1 MLAAVLAMVL
11 FATSSVTARRSVAR
25 LGPASAN
32 FWRILTATVA
42 LAVFSHG
49 WGRGLGGVGWGW
61 YVVSGLVGY
70 GIGDFGIF
78 RALPLLGARLSSL
91 MTQCLAAPLAAA
103 FEWCWRGTILSTGE
117 LVAGGVIL
125 SGVALALSGGENR
138 RVDGSPRRIP
148 GWGIVFGILGAAGQA
163 GGAVLSRHGMHVAEN
178 GGALVGGYANGLSV
192 AYQRILPGLAFG
204 AAWWLLDL
212 ARSSPV
218 RISKNMPFDRR
229 ALPWVVANGLVG
241 PFLGVGFYQQAL
253 HDLPTGVVMSIV
265 ALTPLAVIPLSMLIE
280 KEHPSR
286 WSVLGGVI
294 AVAGATYLV
303 GGFRALAQWGAGFP
317 P

>member
-1 MLAAVLAMVL
+1 MVPAFLAMFL
-11 FATSSVTARRSVAR
+11 FATSSVTARRSVI
-25 LGPASAN
+25 LMGSASAN
-32 FWRILTATVA
+32 FWRILIATVA

-61 YVVSGLVGY
+61 YFVSGLVGY

-78 RALPLLGARLSSL
+78 RALPLLGARLTSL
-91 MTQCLAAPLAAA
+91 MTQCLAAPLAAV
-103 FEWCWRGTILSTGE
+103 FEWGWRGTMLGTSE

-125 SGVALALSGGENR
+125 SGVALALSGGETG
-138 RVDGSPRRIP
+138 RVEGTPQRIP
-148 GWGIVFGILGAAGQA
+148 RWGIVFGFLAAAGQA

-178 GGALVGGYANGLSV
+178 GGAMIGGYADGLSV
-192 AYQRILPGLAFG
+192 AYQRILPGLVFG
-204 AAWWLLDL
+204 AVWWLLDSS
-212 ARSSPV
+212 RSSPF
-218 RISKNMPFDRR
+218 RISKNMPCHRR

-241 PFLGVGFYQQAL
+241 PFLGVGFYQHAL

-265 ALTPLAVIPLSMLIE
+265 ALTPLAVIPLSMFIE

-286 WSVLGGVI
+286 RSVLGGVI

-303 GGFRALAQWGAGFP
+303 GGIRALATWGSSSP